1 MWFTLRSGEISV
13 GYGKLLRGVYAGI
26 ALIGV
31 ALGFAFDR
39 MPVREAAG
47 VGLAVVALCKAI
59 FQSGIGLTD
68 DVAFGKLA
76 LAINTYMNTNFE
88 LENGVPASG
97 FNFFISFNL
106 YHKGTHTEF
115 FALITVFYN
124 TVEKIYTQ

>member
-1 MWFTLRSGEISV
+1 MSFPNSTQAISYSTNLQTV
-13 GYGKLLRGVYAGI
+13 TKGDKYFLS
-26 ALIGV
+26 
-31 ALGFAFDR
+31 
-39 MPVREAAG
+39 
-47 VGLAVVALCKAI
+47 KAI
-59 FQSGIGLTD
+59 FQAGVGLTD

-97 FNFFISFNL
+97 FNFFISFSCVHDNS
-106 YHKGTHTEF
+106 GGGHTDF

>member
-1 MWFTLRSGEISV
+1 MSFPNNVQAISYSNNLQTV
-13 GYGKLLRGVYAGI
+13 TKGDKYFLS
-26 ALIGV
+26 
-31 ALGFAFDR
+31 
-39 MPVREAAG
+39 
-47 VGLAVVALCKAI
+47 KAI